1 MKRYA
6 EGFVWAGV
14 LLALGVFLLLK
25 NLMVFGQWGGLAWGA
40 LYLAV
45 GLGFLIWFAFDLQR
59 WWRVLPAFTLLGSG
73 AWIVLQWQG
82 VTLGAW
88 EGTLA
93 LFGMALGFWAVALVR
108 SEHWWAVI
116 PAGVLTVLGILFGF
130 WSRLTELGRLTVL
143 ITGMGLVFALL
154 YVIRFGQK
162 DTRWAAVPAGALILL
177 GLVTLMES
185 LYLPQVLAVWWPLLL
200 SVAGI
205 GIGAVTLGLR
215 NAARSAQAAPSTTPA
230 APGFDEPIL
239 APGASVVQELPE
251 APVPSRPAV
260 PEKPAGAPG
269 QAPAGEVDIYELIK
283 TQPPAQTP
291 APSPEVMPSSPENK
305 GEPGADEK

>member
-1 MKRYA
+1 MKRYT
-6 EGFVWAGV
+6 EGFIWAGV
-14 LLALGVFLLLK
+14 LLVIGIFLLLK
-25 NLMVFGQWGGLAWGA
+25 NLAVFGQWGDLAWGA
-40 LYLAV
+40 VYLAV
-45 GLGFLIWFAFDLQR
+45 GLGFLIWFVFDLQR

-73 AWIVLQWQG
+73 AWILLQWRG

-143 ITGMGLVFALL
+143 VTGMGLVFALL
-154 YVIRFGQK
+154 YIIRFGQK

-177 GLVTLMES
+177 GLVTLMQS
-185 LYLPQVLAVWWPLLL
+185 LSLPQVLVVWWPVLL
-200 SVAGI
+200 SLAGI
-205 GIGAVTLGLR
+205 GVGAVTLGLR
-215 NAARSAQAAPSTTPA
+215 SAARSVQAAPSVAPA
-230 APGFDEPIL
+230 APGFDEPIP

-251 APVPSRPAV
+251 VPVLPRPSV
-260 PEKPAGAPG
+260 PEKPAEAPD

-283 TQPPAQTP
+283 KQPPAETP
-291 APSPEVMPSSPENK
+291 APSPETEERPPDSSL
-305 GEPGADEK
+305 